1 MNVLLYVVDSLRAD
15 HLSCHGHSR
24 QTTPNLDALAGEGV
38 RYERCHAPATW
49 TRPVSVSLL
58 TGAYPPAHGVRHR
71 DDALPADLDRLP
83 GLLREAGMR
92 TVGISTMGNVSSTL
106 GYDAGFDAFADLYKD
121 ESVVERRREASA
133 EAQQLSHEDPEA
145 IALPRSADVVD
156 RLEAEF
162 ESAGPDGP
170 EDLFAFCWSIDPHL
184 PFDPPEGF
192 RDYVDPDYDG
202 PIDGSFESLP
212 DEPTPVDLDRLR
224 DLYDGEVRYVD
235 EQVGRLVEGL
245 KERGVYDDTLLVVL
259 GDHGEAF
266 YEHDVVFHGTVPYE
280 ELLHVPLIVKP
291 PAGGPTGET
300 VDDLVSLIDVVPTIL
315 ELLGIDGR
323 PSRSQG
329 RVLPPFG
336 DRSGADSGAAG
347 LGDPDAPTDRA
358 VFSETQLRDFEPA
371 HRSVTLGRW
380 KYVRTE
386 TPLPDYVLK
395 RLVEERESIPG
406 LTYALATLRDSA
418 LAAADGGVTEHL
430 YDLEADP
437 GERSNLAA
445 ERPAVVDRLRGELEA
460 WLDDCE
466 RYRAG
471 PGGAERTAEIDAG
484 TAEQLQ
490 QLGYTE

>member
-24 QTTPNLDALAGEGV
+24 PTTPNLDALAEEGV
-38 RYERCHAPATW
+38 RYERCYAPATW

-71 DDALPADLDRLP
+71 DDALPDDLDRLP
-83 GLLREAGMR
+83 GMLRERGMR
-92 TVGISTMGNVSSTL
+92 TVGISSMGNVSSTL
-106 GYDAGFDAFADLYKD
+106 GYDAGFSAFADLYKD
-121 ESVVERRREASA
+121 EEVVERRREASA
-133 EAQQLSHEDPEA
+133 EAQQLEHEEPEA

-162 ESAGPDGP
+162 DPAGSNGS

-192 RDYVDPDYDG
+192 REYVDPDYDG

-212 DEPTPVDLDRLR
+212 DEPTPADMEQLR
-224 DLYDGEVRYVD
+224 NLYDGEVRYVD
-235 EQVGRLVEGL
+235 EQIGRLVGTL
-245 KERGVYDDTLLVVL
+245 KDRGVYDDTLLVVL

-266 YEHDVVFHGTVPYE
+266 YEHDVIFHGTVPYE

-291 PAGGPTGET
+291 PAGGPTGVT
-300 VDDLVSLIDVVPTIL
+300 VDDLVSLVDVVPTIL
-315 ELLGIDGR
+315 ELLGVDGR
-323 PSRSQG
+323 PSRCQG
-329 RVLPPFG
+329 RPLPPFG
-336 DRSGADSGAAG
+336 DSARGDSSVGESTAG
-347 LGDPDAPTDRA
+347 ETASDRA

-371 HRSVTLGRW
+371 HRSVTAGRW

-386 TPLPDYVLK
+386 TPEPRYVLR
-395 RLVEERESIPG
+395 RLAEERASIPG
-406 LTYALATLRDSA
+406 LKYALATLRDSA
-418 LAAADGGVTEHL
+418 LATADGGVAEHL

-460 WLDDCE
+460 WLGDCE

-471 PGGAERTAEIDAG
+471 PGAAEAAEIDAG